1 MTRRIFR
8 AMFTVALTV
17 LLCTLVFVMGAV
29 HTYFTGL
36 QQDQLRGETAL
47 AAHAVERQGMDY
59 LQELDENLDC
69 RITWIARDGQ
79 VLYDSRSNSGQME
92 NHLAREEVRQAMAD
106 GFGQSMRYSGTL
118 MARYIYCAQQLPDG
132 TVLRLST
139 SQSSVLSLLLGMAG
153 SIALA
158 AAASLGLSLWLSRRL
173 SKQAVKPLNELN
185 LDEPLS
191 NTVYEEI
198 QPLLQRLDSQQRQLR
213 AQSME
218 LKQKQKEFNT
228 VTRSLSEGLVLLNS
242 GGTILSINPAAA
254 AILEVTPN
262 CLGADFSVANR
273 NPQIAALVAQA
284 LTGQKGEQTVSLLGG
299 QYLAAVNPVRTE
311 GRIFGV
317 VVLLFDVTQKH
328 QAEQLRRE
336 FTANVSHELKTPLH
350 AISGYAELM
359 KSGLVAPT
367 DIPHFAEKIYA
378 ETQRLVH
385 LVEDTLRLSRLDEG
399 AEDMRWSQVDLW
411 AVAERAVQEQ
421 AGPAELAGVQVKLM
435 GTKAKIQGIPQL
447 VSGIVCNLLDNAIK
461 YNHAGG
467 KVTIRIAKEGTETL
481 LEVADTGIGIPAE
494 HQDRVFERFYR
505 VDKSH
510 SKEVGGTGLGL
521 SIVKHAALILGAKLT
536 LDSQVGKGTT
546 IRVRFPEETAENCGR
561 ESTPP
566 SDGCLG

>member
-47 AAHAVERQGMDY
+47 AAHAVARQGMDY

-69 RITWIARDGQ
+69 RITWIARDGR

-118 MARYIYCAQQLPDG
+118 MARYIYCAQRLPDG

-158 AAASLGLSLWLSRRL
+158 AAASLGLSFWLSRRL
-173 SKQAVKPLNELN
+173 SRQAVKPLNELN

-198 QPLLQRLDSQQRQLR
+198 RPLLQRLDSQQRQLR

-284 LTGQKGEQTVSLLGG
+284 FTGQKGEQTVSLLGG

-461 YNHAGG
+461 YNHDGG

-546 IRVRFPEETAENCGR
+546 IQVRFPEETAENCGQ